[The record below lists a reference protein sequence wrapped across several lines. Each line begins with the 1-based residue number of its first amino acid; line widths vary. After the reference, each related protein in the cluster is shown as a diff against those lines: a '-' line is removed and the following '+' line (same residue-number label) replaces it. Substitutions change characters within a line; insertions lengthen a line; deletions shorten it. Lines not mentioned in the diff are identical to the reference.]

1 MPEIG
6 RPVDPNQSQFSN
18 IKISRSAPQMNGG
31 SEKARPIGEEL
42 NKIAGNKPEARF
54 VDKKKH
60 EELGQDGF
68 MKLLAHQL
76 KNQDPM
82 KPMDQKDFSS
92 NLAQFSQLEQ
102 LTAMNKK
109 MDAVNQNAV
118 DDKRVQG
125 AAFLGR
131 KVVTSGTSIDY
142 SGDGKNVKVPFYLDQ
157 PAKNAVINIL
167 DNKNQLIARIEKQD
181 LNRGM
186 QDIQWDGVGFDGQIA
201 AKETYHFEVI
211 GFDKDNNKFAGST
224 RAEGLVQGVHFEDG
238 ETILD
243 LANGKKV
250 FLKDVQSFA
259 VAENVDQGN
268 KVPALQKKAAQ
279 AYNQVEQ
286 NNN

>member
-6 RPVDPNQSQFSN
+6 RPVDPNQNQFSS
-18 IKISRSAPQMNGG
+18 IKINRSPSANGQ
-31 SEKARPIGEEL
+31 SAKAVGDSL
-42 NKIAGNKPEARF
+42 NQIAGNKPEARF
-54 VDKKKH
+54 VDRRKK

-82 KPMDQKDFSS
+82 KPMDQKDFSA

-109 MDAVNQNAV
+109 MDGMSQNAI

-131 KVVTSGTSIDY
+131 KVVTAGTSIDY
-142 SGDGKNVKVPFYLDQ
+142 SGDGKDVKVPFFLDQ

-167 DNKNQLIARIEKQD
+167 DNKNQLVARIEKEN
-181 LNRGM
+181 LRTGM
-186 QDIQWDGVGFDGQIA
+186 QDVVWDGIGFDGQIA

-211 GFDKDNNKFAGST
+211 GFDENNTKFNGST
-224 RAEGLVQGVHFEDG
+224 RSEGLVQGVHFEDG

-243 LANGKKV
+243 LSNGKKV
-250 FLKDVQSFA
+250 FLKDVHSFS
-259 VAENVDQGN
+259 VADNVDSGK
-268 KVPALQKKAAQ
+268 KVPALQKQAAA
-279 AYNQVEQ
+279 AYNNVENQ
-286 NNN
+286 

>member
-6 RPVDPNQSQFSN
+6 RPVDPNQNQFAD
-18 IKISRSAPQMNGG
+18 IKINRSPSANGN
-31 SEKARPIGEEL
+31 KPRAVGESL
-42 NKIAGNKPEARF
+42 NQIAGNKPEARF
-54 VDKKKH
+54 VDRRKK

-82 KPMDQKDFSS
+82 KPMDQKDFSA

-109 MDAVNQNAV
+109 MGDMSQNAI

-142 SGDGKNVKVPFYLDQ
+142 AGDGKDVKVPFFMDQ
-157 PAKNAVINIL
+157 PAKTAVINIL
-167 DNKNQLIARIEKQD
+167 DNKNQLIARIEREN
-181 LNRGM
+181 LNAGM
-186 QDIQWDGVGFDGQIA
+186 QDVTWDGVGFDGQIA

-211 GFDKDNNKFAGST
+211 GFDENNTKFNGST
-224 RAEGLVQGVHFEDG
+224 RSEGLVQGVHFEDG
-238 ETILD
+238 ETVLD

-259 VAENVDQGN
+259 VAENLNQGKN
-268 KVPALQKKAAQ
+268 IPALQKKAAA
-279 AYNQVEQ
+279 AYNEVEKQ
-286 NNN
+286 

>member
-6 RPVDPNQSQFSN
+6 RPVEQNQYAD
-18 IKISRSAPQMNGG
+18 IKINRQPVAANGA
-31 SEKARPIGEEL
+31 EPKRAIGDSL
-42 NKIAGNKPEARF
+42 NQIAGNKPEARF
-54 VDKKKH
+54 VDRRKK

-82 KPMDQKDFSS
+82 KPMDQKDFSA

-109 MDAVNQNAV
+109 MDSVNQNAL

-142 SGDGKNVKVPFYLDQ
+142 KGDGKDVKVPFYLDQ
-157 PAKNAVINIL
+157 PAKTAVINIL
-167 DNKNQLIARIEKQD
+167 DNKNQLIARIEKEN

-186 QDIQWDGVGFDGQIA
+186 QDVTWDGIGFDGQIA

-211 GFDKDNNKFAGST
+211 GFDENNNKFNGST
-224 RAEGLVQGVHFEDG
+224 RSEGLVQGVHFEDG
-238 ETILD
+238 ETVLD

-259 VAENVDQGN
+259 VAENNDQGKN
-268 KVPALQKKAAQ
+268 VPALQKQAAQ
-279 AYNQVEQ
+279 AYNQVEKQ
-286 NNN
+286 

>member
-1 MPEIG
+1 MPGIG
-6 RPVDPNQSQFSN
+6 RPVDPSQNSFSN
-18 IKISRSAPQMNGG
+18 IQINKSAQAA
-31 SEKARPIGEEL
+31 EKSARPVGDGL
-42 NKIAGNKPEARF
+42 NQIAGNKPETRF
-54 VDKKKH
+54 VDRRKK

-82 KPMDQKDFSS
+82 KPMDQKDFSA

-109 MDAVNQNAV
+109 MDAVNQNAI

-131 KVVTSGTSIDY
+131 KVMTSGTSLEY
-142 SGDGKNVKVPFYLDQ
+142 KGDGKNVGVPFFLDQ
-157 PAKNAVINIL
+157 PAKVAVINIL
-167 DNKNQLIARIEKQD
+167 DNKNQLIARIEKEN
-181 LNRGM
+181 LNKGM
-186 QDIQWDGVGFDGQIA
+186 QEVAWDGIGFDGQIA

-211 GFDKDNNKFAGST
+211 GFDENNNKFAGST

-250 FLKDVQSFA
+250 FLKDVHSFA
-259 VAENVDQGN
+259 VAENNDASKN
-268 KVPALQKKAAQ
+268 VPALQKQATQ
-279 AYNQVEQ
+279 AYNQVENQ
-286 NNN
+286 

>member
-6 RPVDPNQSQFSN
+6 RPVEQNQYAD
-18 IKISRSAPQMNGG
+18 IKINRQPVAANGA
-31 SEKARPIGEEL
+31 EPKKAVGDSL
-42 NKIAGNKPEARF
+42 NQIAGNKPEARF
-54 VDKKKH
+54 VDRRKK

-82 KPMDQKDFSS
+82 KPMDQKDFSA

-109 MDAVNQNAV
+109 MDSVNQNAL

-142 SGDGKNVKVPFYLDQ
+142 KGDGKDVKVPFYLDQ
-157 PAKNAVINIL
+157 PAKAAVINIL
-167 DNKNQLIARIEKQD
+167 DNKNQLIARIEREN
-181 LNRGM
+181 LNKGM
-186 QDIQWDGVGFDGQIA
+186 QDVTWDGIGFDGQIA

-211 GFDKDNNKFAGST
+211 GFDENNNKFNGST
-224 RAEGLVQGVHFEDG
+224 RSEGLVQGVHFEDG
-238 ETILD
+238 ETVLD

-259 VAENVDQGN
+259 VAENNDQGKN
-268 KVPALQKKAAQ
+268 IPALQKQAAQ
-279 AYNQVEQ
+279 AYNQVEKQ
-286 NNN
+286 

>member
-6 RPVDPNQSQFSN
+6 RPVDPNQNQYAD
-18 IKISRSAPQMNGG
+18 IKINRAPQMNGG
-31 SEKARPIGEEL
+31 AARSHAVGDDL
-42 NKIAGNKPEARF
+42 NKIAGNKPETRF
-54 VDKKKH
+54 VDRRKK

-82 KPMDQKDFSS
+82 KPMDQKDFSA

-109 MDAVNQNAV
+109 MDSVNANAI

-142 SGDGKNVKVPFYLDQ
+142 SGDGKDVRVPFFLDQ
-157 PAKNAVINIL
+157 PAKNVVINIL

-181 LNRGM
+181 LNKGM
-186 QDIQWDGVGFDGQIA
+186 QDVTWDGVGFDGQIA

-211 GFDKDNNKFAGST
+211 GFDENNTKFMGST
-224 RAEGLVQGVHFEDG
+224 RAEGLVQGIHFEDG

-243 LANGKKV
+243 LSNGKKV
-250 FLKDVQSFA
+250 FLKDVQSFS
-259 VAENVDQGN
+259 VAENVDQG
-268 KVPALQKKAAQ
+268 KKIPALQKQAAQ
-279 AYNQVEQ
+279 AYNEVEKQ
-286 NNN
+286 

>member
-6 RPVDPNQSQFSN
+6 RPVDPNQNQFAD
-18 IKISRSAPQMNGG
+18 IKINRAPN
-31 SEKARPIGEEL
+31 AA
-42 NKIAGNKPEARF
+42 NGNKPRAVGDSLNQISGNRPESRF
-54 VDKKKH
+54 VDRRSK

-109 MDAVNQNAV
+109 MDAVNQNAI

-125 AAFLGR
+125 ASFLGR

-142 SGDGKNVKVPFYLDQ
+142 KGDGKDVKVPFFLDQ
-157 PAKNAVINIL
+157 PAKNAIINIL
-167 DNKNQLIARIEKQD
+167 DDKNQLVARIEREN
-181 LNRGM
+181 LNPGM
-186 QDIQWDGVGFDGQIA
+186 QDIVWDGMGADGQIA
-201 AKETYHFEVI
+201 AKETYKFEVI
-211 GFDKDNNKFAGST
+211 CFDENNNKFNGST
-224 RAEGLVQGVHFEDG
+224 RSEGLVQGVHFEDG

-250 FLKDVQSFA
+250 FLKDVHSFA
-259 VAENVDQGN
+259 VAENLDQGKN
-268 KVPALQKKAAQ
+268 IPALQKKAAA
-279 AYNQVEQ
+279 AYNEVEKQ
-286 NNN
+286 

>member
-6 RPVDPNQSQFSN
+6 RPVDPNQNQYAD
-18 IKISRSAPQMNGG
+18 IKINRAPQMNGG
-31 SEKARPIGEEL
+31 AARPHAVGDDL
-42 NKIAGNKPEARF
+42 NKIAGNKPETRF
-54 VDKKKH
+54 VDRRKK

-82 KPMDQKDFSS
+82 KPMDQKDFSA

-109 MDAVNQNAV
+109 MDSVNANAI

-142 SGDGKNVKVPFYLDQ
+142 SGDGKDVRVPFFLDQ
-157 PAKNAVINIL
+157 PAKNVVINIL

-181 LNRGM
+181 LNKGM
-186 QDIQWDGVGFDGQIA
+186 QDVTWDGVGFDGQIA

-211 GFDKDNNKFAGST
+211 GFDENNTKFMGST
-224 RAEGLVQGVHFEDG
+224 RAEGLVQGIHFEDG

-243 LANGKKV
+243 LSNGKKV
-250 FLKDVQSFA
+250 FLKDVQSFS
-259 VAENVDQGN
+259 VAENVDQG
-268 KVPALQKKAAQ
+268 KKIPALQKQAAQ
-279 AYNQVEQ
+279 AYNEVEKQ
-286 NNN
+286 

>member
-6 RPVDPNQSQFSN
+6 RPVDPNQAQFSE
-18 IKISRSAPQMNGG
+18 IKINRSPNANGLKPRALG
-31 SEKARPIGEEL
+31 DSL
-42 NKIAGNKPEARF
+42 NQIAGNKPESRF
-54 VDKKKH
+54 VDKRKH

-82 KPMDQKDFSS
+82 KPMDQKDFSA

-109 MDAVNQNAV
+109 MDNVNQNAI

-142 SGDGKNVKVPFYLDQ
+142 AGDGKDARIPFFLDQ
-157 PAKNAVINIL
+157 PAKNAVINVL
-167 DNKNQLIARIEKQD
+167 DNKNQLVARIEKEN
-181 LNRGM
+181 LHPGM
-186 QDIQWDGVGFDGQIA
+186 QDVIWDGIGFDGQVA

-211 GFDKDNNKFAGST
+211 GFDENNVKFNGST
-224 RAEGLVQGVHFEDG
+224 RSEGLVQGIHFEDG
-238 ETILD
+238 ETVLD
-243 LANGKKV
+243 LSNGKKV
-250 FLKDVQSFA
+250 FLKNVQSFS
-259 VAENVDQGN
+259 VAESLDSGK
-268 KVPALQKKAAQ
+268 KVPALQKQAAA
-279 AYNQVEQ
+279 AYNNVEKQ
-286 NNN
+286 

>member
-6 RPVDPNQSQFSN
+6 RPVEQNQYAD
-18 IKISRSAPQMNGG
+18 IKINRQPVAANGAEPKRAVG
-31 SEKARPIGEEL
+31 DSL
-42 NKIAGNKPEARF
+42 NQIAGNKPEARF
-54 VDKKKH
+54 VDRRKK

-82 KPMDQKDFSS
+82 KPMDQKDFSA

-109 MDAVNQNAV
+109 MDSVNQNAL

-142 SGDGKNVKVPFYLDQ
+142 KGDGKDVKVPFYLDQ
-157 PAKNAVINIL
+157 PAKAAVINIL
-167 DNKNQLIARIEKQD
+167 DNKNQLIARIEREN
-181 LNRGM
+181 LNKGM
-186 QDIQWDGVGFDGQIA
+186 QDVTWDGIGFDGQIA

-211 GFDKDNNKFAGST
+211 GFDENNNKFNGST
-224 RAEGLVQGVHFEDG
+224 RSEGLVQGVHFEDG
-238 ETILD
+238 ETVLD

-259 VAENVDQGN
+259 VAENNDQGKN
-268 KVPALQKKAAQ
+268 IPAFQKQAAQ
-279 AYNQVEQ
+279 AYNQVEKQ
-286 NNN
+286 

>member
-6 RPVDPNQSQFSN
+6 KPVDPSQNQFSN
-18 IKISRSAPQMNGG
+18 IKINRTSPAVSNDGRPQATGD
-31 SEKARPIGEEL
+31 SL
-42 NKIAGNKPEARF
+42 NKIAGNKPETRF
-54 VDKKKH
+54 VDRRKK

-82 KPMDQKDFSS
+82 KPMDQKDFST

-109 MDAVNQNAV
+109 MDNVNQNAI

-125 AAFLGR
+125 ASFLGR

-142 SGDGKNVKVPFYLDQ
+142 AGDGKDVRVPFFLDQ

-167 DNKNQLIARIEKQD
+167 DNKNQLIARIEKED
-181 LNRGM
+181 LRPGM
-186 QDIQWDGVGFDGQIA
+186 QDVMWNGIGFDQQIA

-211 GFDKDNNKFAGST
+211 GFDENNNKFNGST
-224 RAEGLVQGVHFEDG
+224 RAEGLVQGIHFENG

-243 LANGKKV
+243 LSNGKKV
-250 FLKDVQSFA
+250 FLKDVQSFS
-259 VAENVDQGN
+259 VAENSDTVKN
-268 KVPALQKKAAQ
+268 IPALQKKAMQ
-279 AYNQVEQ
+279 AYNEVEKQ
-286 NNN
+286 

>member
-6 RPVDPNQSQFSN
+6 RPVEQNQYAD
-18 IKISRSAPQMNGG
+18 IKINRQPVAANGAEPKRAVG
-31 SEKARPIGEEL
+31 DSL
-42 NKIAGNKPEARF
+42 NQIAGNKPEARF
-54 VDKKKH
+54 VDRRKK

-82 KPMDQKDFSS
+82 KPMDQKDFSA

-109 MDAVNQNAV
+109 MDSVNQNAI

-125 AAFLGR
+125 ASFLGR
-131 KVVTSGTSIDY
+131 KVVTTGTTIDY
-142 SGDGKNVKVPFYLDQ
+142 KGDGKDVKVPFYLDQ

-167 DNKNQLIARIEKQD
+167 DNKNQLVARIEQEN

-186 QDIQWDGVGFDGQIA
+186 QDVTWNGIGFDGQIA
-201 AKETYHFEVI
+201 AKESYHFEVI
-211 GFDKDNNKFAGST
+211 GFDENNNKFAGST
-224 RAEGLVQGVHFEDG
+224 RSEGLVQGVHFEDG
-238 ETILD
+238 ETVLD

-250 FLKDVQSFA
+250 FLKDVQSFS
-259 VAENVDQGN
+259 VADNNETG
-268 KVPALQKKAAQ
+268 KKFPALQKQAAA
-279 AYNQVEQ
+279 AYNQLEKQ
-286 NNN
+286 

>member
-6 RPVDPNQSQFSN
+6 RPVDPNQNQFSN
-18 IKISRSAPQMNGG
+18 ITISRAPSANGVG
-31 SEKARPIGEEL
+31 SKAVGDSL
-42 NKIAGNKPEARF
+42 NQIAGNKPETRF
-54 VDKKKH
+54 VDRRKK

-109 MDAVNQNAV
+109 MEGMSQNAV

-131 KVVTSGTSIDY
+131 KVVTAGTSIDY
-142 SGDGKNVKVPFYLDQ
+142 AGDGKNVKVPFFLDQ

-167 DNKNQLIARIEKQD
+167 DNKNQLVARIEAEN
-181 LNRGM
+181 LRPGM
-186 QDIQWDGVGFDGQIA
+186 QDVVWDGVGFDGQIA

-211 GFDKDNNKFAGST
+211 GFDEANNKFAGST
-224 RAEGLVQGVHFEDG
+224 RSEGLVQGVHFEDG

-250 FLKDVQSFA
+250 FLKDVHSFS
-259 VAENVDQGN
+259 VADNVDSGK
-268 KVPALQKKAAQ
+268 KVPALQKQAAA
-279 AYNQVEQ
+279 AYNNIENQ
-286 NNN
+286 

>member
-6 RPVDPNQSQFSN
+6 KPVDPNQNQFAN
-18 IKISRSAPQMNGG
+18 IKINRSAPVISSDGTERG
-31 SEKARPIGEEL
+31 VGDSL
-42 NKIAGNKPEARF
+42 NKIAGNRPEARF
-54 VDKKKH
+54 VDRRKK

-82 KPMDQKDFSS
+82 KPMDQKDFSA

-109 MDAVNQNAV
+109 MDNVNQNAL

-142 SGDGKNVKVPFYLDQ
+142 SGDGKDVKVPFFLDQ
-157 PAKNAVINIL
+157 PAKTAVINIL
-167 DNKNQLIARIEKQD
+167 DNKNQLIARIEKEN
-181 LNRGM
+181 LSKGM
-186 QDIQWDGVGFDGQIA
+186 QDVVWDGVGFDGQLA

-211 GFDKDNNKFAGST
+211 AFDANNNKFNGT
-224 RAEGLVQGVHFEDG
+224 TKAEGLVQGVHFEDG
-238 ETILD
+238 ETVLD
-243 LANGKKV
+243 LQGGKKV
-250 FLKDVQSFA
+250 FLKDVHSFA
-259 VAENVDQGN
+259 VAENFDQGKN
-268 KVPALQKKAAQ
+268 IPALQKKAAE
-279 AYNQVEQ
+279 AYNQVEKQ
-286 NNN
+286 

>member
-6 RPVDPNQSQFSN
+6 RPVEQNAFSD
-18 IKISRSAPQMNGG
+18 IKINRQPSTANGALPNRAVG
-31 SEKARPIGEEL
+31 DSL
-42 NKIAGNKPEARF
+42 NQIAGNKPEARF
-54 VDKKKH
+54 VDRRKK

-82 KPMDQKDFSS
+82 KPMDQKDFSA

-142 SGDGKNVKVPFYLDQ
+142 KGDGKDVRVPFFLDQ
-157 PAKNAVINIL
+157 PAKAAVINIL
-167 DNKNQLIARIEKQD
+167 DNKNQLIARIERENLQK
-181 LNRGM
+181 GM
-186 QDIQWDGVGFDGQIA
+186 QDVTWDGIGFDGQIA

-211 GFDKDNNKFAGST
+211 GFDENNNKFNGST
-224 RAEGLVQGVHFEDG
+224 RSEGLVQGVHFEDG
-238 ETILD
+238 ETVLD

-250 FLKDVQSFA
+250 FLKDVQSFS
-259 VAENVDQGN
+259 VAENNDQGKN
-268 KVPALQKKAAQ
+268 IPALQKQAAQ
-279 AYNQVEQ
+279 AYNQVEKK
-286 NNN
+286 